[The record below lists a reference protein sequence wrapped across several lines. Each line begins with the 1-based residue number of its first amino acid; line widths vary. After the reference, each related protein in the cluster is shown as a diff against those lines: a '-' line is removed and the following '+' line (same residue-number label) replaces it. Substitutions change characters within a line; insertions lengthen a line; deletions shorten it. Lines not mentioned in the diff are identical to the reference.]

1 MDDIARFLY
10 EHPPFSLLSFDEI
23 RQIAGM
29 IAIEYFPA
37 EQMVLMQDGTPSDYL
52 YIVRRGS
59 ADLLRTDEQGVQ
71 VLMDTLDEGEA
82 FGYVSLIRGSSPVV
96 SVRTNEE
103 TLAYLLP
110 KAVFHQLRQRHHAFA
125 QFFAESVGARLDNAL
140 QIRHASADP
149 ELFQTRLGD
158 LKNRS
163 LVSIQPEAPVRK
175 AAQTMREY
183 RVSSLIVT
191 TTPPGIV
198 TDRDLRNRVLADG
211 LPDTTPINQI
221 MSAPAITMPGDSLVF
236 EGLMLMIERG
246 IHHIALT
253 EGEQIIGVVTNTDI
267 LRRQTRNLLFLS
279 RQLKR
284 AQSLEELQTY
294 TDQIA
299 AMVGALLVA
308 GARFSDIGRMVAV
321 SHDALLIRL
330 IRDAEE
336 ELGPPPCPYAWLVCG
351 SEGRYEQTMRTD
363 QDNALIYS
371 NDANAA
377 EVDGYFAKLAERVV
391 DQLVACGFPRCP
403 GDIMATNRQW
413 RQPMQV
419 WQQYFQRWIHV
430 PKEEALLRVAIF
442 FDYRQVYGSLMVQ
455 DALRPMIEQARE
467 QRVFLAQLARATLR
481 HSPEIHLFQRLFRQR
496 RGHDPQLL
504 DLKMRGTAPI
514 VNLARLFA
522 LESGCTHTN
531 TIARLR
537 QAGGNSSLSRADAEE
552 LIAAFELLS
561 LLRLRHQY
569 AQLQHEQPMT
579 NHISMAQLSPL
590 ERRELKEALHVVQ
603 RLQEN
608 IELAFQTPMLG

>member
-1 MDDIARFLY
+1 MDNIARFLY
-10 EHPPFSLLSFDEI
+10 EHPPFSLISFEEVQ
-23 RQIAGM
+23 QIAGM

-37 EQMVLMQDGTPSDYL
+37 EQMVLMQDGPPSAYL

-110 KAVFHQLRQRHHAFA
+110 KTLFHQLRQKHHAFA

-158 LKNRS
+158 LKKRS
-163 LVSIQPEAPVRK
+163 LVSVNPEVHVRE
-175 AAQTMREY
+175 AAQTMRESS
-183 RVSSLIVT
+183 VSSVIVE

-211 LPDTTPINQI
+211 LPDTTPVCKI
-221 MSAPAITMPGDSLVF
+221 MSSPAITMSGDSLVF

-253 EGEQIIGVVTNTDI
+253 EGEHITGVVTNTDI

-284 AQSLEELQTY
+284 AQSLEELQSY
-294 TDQIA
+294 TEQIA
-299 AMVGALLVA
+299 SMVGALLVA
-308 GARFSDIGRMVAV
+308 GARFSDIGRVVAV
-321 SHDALLIRL
+321 SHDALVIRL
-330 IRDAEE
+330 IRDAEA

-363 QDNALIYS
+363 QDNAIIYANGS
-371 NDANAA
+371 DAQ
-377 EVDGYFAKLAERVV
+377 VDDYFAELAERVV
-391 DQLVACGFPRCP
+391 SQLVACGFPRCP

-413 RQPMQV
+413 RQPVHV

-430 PKEEALLRVAIF
+430 PNEEALLRVAIF
-442 FDYRQVYGSLMVQ
+442 FDYRQVYGNLMVEE
-455 DALRPMIEQARE
+455 ALRPIIEQARE

-496 RGHDPQLL
+496 RGQDPQLL

-537 QAGGNSSLSRADAEE
+537 QAGGNSSLSQTDAEE

>member
-52 YIVRRGS
+52 YVVRRGS

-103 TLAYLLP
+103 TLAYLVP
-110 KAVFHQLRQRHHAFA
+110 KTVFHQLRQRHPAFA

-158 LKNRS
+158 LNNRS
-163 LVSIQPEAPVRK
+163 LVSVEPEAQVRE
-175 AAQTMREY
+175 AARIMREY
-183 RVSSLIVT
+183 SVSSLIVT
-191 TTPPGIV
+191 TNPPGIV

-211 LPDTTPINQI
+211 LPDTTPVCKI
-221 MSAPAITMPGDSLVF
+221 MSSPAITMSSDSLVF

-253 EGEQIIGVVTNTDI
+253 EGEQIVGVMTNTDI

-321 SHDALLIRL
+321 SHDGLLIRL

-363 QDNALIYS
+363 QDNALVYADDS
-371 NDANAA
+371 NTA
-377 EVDGYFAKLAERVV
+377 EVDGYFAELAERVV
-391 DQLVACGFPRCP
+391 SQLVACGFPRCP
-403 GDIMATNRQW
+403 GDIMATNPQW
-413 RQPMQV
+413 RQPMRV

-430 PKEEALLRVAIF
+430 PNEEALLRVAIF

-455 DALRPMIEQARE
+455 DALRPIIEQARE

-496 RGHDPQLL
+496 RGQDPQLL
-504 DLKMRGTAPI
+504 DLKMRGTGPI

-569 AQLQHEQPMT
+569 SQHQHEQPMT
-579 NHISMAQLSPL
+579 NHISMVQLSSL
-590 ERRELKEALHVVQ
+590 ERRELKEALQVVQ

>member
-10 EHPPFSLLSFDEI
+10 EHPPFSLLSFDEV
-23 RQIAGM
+23 RQIAGT

-37 EQMVLMQDGTPSDYL
+37 EHMVLTQGEIPSSYL
-52 YIVRRGS
+52 YIIRRGS

-71 VLMDTLDEGEA
+71 VLMDTLTKGEA
-82 FGYVSLIRGSSPVV
+82 FGYVSLLRDSSPVV

-110 KAVFHQLRQRHHAFA
+110 KALFHQLRQKHPAFA

-140 QIRHASADP
+140 QIRHAGADP
-149 ELFQTRLGD
+149 ELFQTHLGY
-158 LKNRS
+158 LQRHA
-163 LVSIQPEAPVRK
+163 LVSVKADASVREV
-175 AAQTMREY
+175 AQIMREHS
-183 RVSSLIVT
+183 VSSLIVT

-211 LPDTTPINQI
+211 LPDTTPVAQI
-221 MSAPAITMPGDSLVF
+221 MSAPAITMSGDSLVF
-236 EGLMLMIERG
+236 EGILLMMERG
-246 IHHIALT
+246 IHHIVLT
-253 EGEQIIGVVTNTDI
+253 EGDHITGVVTNTDI

-284 AQSLEELQTY
+284 AQSIEELQTY

-299 AMVGALLVA
+299 SMVGALLIA

-321 SHDALLIRL
+321 SHDALLTRL

-336 ELGPPPCPYAWLVCG
+336 ELGAPPCPYAWLVCG

-363 QDNALIYS
+363 QDNAIIYANGS
-371 NDANAA
+371 DAR
-377 EVDGYFAKLAERVV
+377 VDTYFAALAERVV
-391 DQLVACGFPRCP
+391 NQLVACGFPRCP
-403 GDIMATNRQW
+403 GNIMATNPQW
-413 RQPMQV
+413 RQPIHV

-430 PKEEALLRVAIF
+430 PDEESLLRVAIF
-442 FDYRQVYGSLMVQ
+442 FDYRQVYGTLAIEEV
-455 DALRPMIEQARE
+455 LRPIIEQAHE

-496 RGHDPQLL
+496 RGQDPQLL
-504 DLKMRGTAPI
+504 DLKLRGTGPI
-514 VNLARLFA
+514 VNLARLFI
-522 LESGCTHTN
+522 LESGSIHTN

-537 QAGGNSSLSRADAEE
+537 QAGGNSSLSKADAEE

-569 AQLQHEQPMT
+569 EQYQHGQTLT
-579 NHISMAQLSPL
+579 NNISMGQLSAL
-590 ERRELKEALHVVQ
+590 ERRELKEALRVVQ

-608 IELAFQTPMLG
+608 VELAFQTSMLG